1 MKTITIGQLRQNPA
15 PMLAD
20 VEAGE
25 TYQVTRHRRE
35 IARIVPRDHAIEL
48 VPARRPTGSRL
59 AQLPRHELRTAASID
74 DLLDDERDR

>member
-1 MKTITIGQLRQNPA
+1 MKAITLGQLRQDPA

-35 IARIVPRDHAIEL
+35 IAGIVPRDHALEL
-48 VPARRPTGSRL
+48 LRAKRRGGARLSR
-59 AQLPRHELRTAASID
+59 LPRHELRTASSID
-74 DLLDDERDR
+74 ELLDEERER